1 MRITVA
7 RGAGYCGGVKKAV
20 SLALELA
27 EKHGKVFTIGALIHN
42 EGVVSYLAEK
52 GAVPVTPE
60 EAEALPEGSVAL
72 IRAHGVPWQL
82 EERLRERGVVL
93 ADATCPVVKKIH
105 RIVSE
110 RYAAGDYIAIVGD
123 AGHDEV
129 IGAASYG
136 RDRVRV
142 ISEPED
148 LDDCPRPVSVVF
160 QTTVLAEKYEKFLR
174 YAENSQKKGEK
185 TVGIFNTICYTTLSR
200 QEEARSLARES
211 DAVIVLGSRSSANT
225 RRLFEAARAENE
237 HTFFAERADEVPLT
251 LLTGMQKLSV
261 VAGAST
267 PPRLIREVTQLMS
280 ETTQND
286 AVEVITA
293 EETVADKEATL
304 TENDEAAKAAD
315 TAANKPERSRPWKMF
330 SRLRVPRVWGL

>member
-27 EKHGKVFTIGALIHN
+27 EKHAKVFTIGALIHN

-93 ADATCPVVKKIH
+93 VDATCPVVKKIH

-237 HTFFAERADEVPLT
+237 HTFFAERVDEVPLT

-280 ETTQND
+280 ERKTMRPRRRLRPQP
-286 AVEVITA
+286 
-293 EETVADKEATL
+293 KSP
-304 TENDEAAKAAD
+304 KR
-315 TAANKPERSRPWKMF
+315 KGRSRPWKMF